1 MKPNAYFDIFD
12 TALGEFS
19 VAVNESNAV
28 IATAFGG
35 ESVLTSRL
43 KATSLQRDATKT
55 AEARQQVID
64 FLEGN
69 RDHFNL
75 PLAAQGSPFQQQVW
89 AELCAIPLGKTR
101 TYGEIAARLN
111 KPGAARA
118 VGRANAT
125 NPICL
130 IIPCHRV
137 IAGNGSPH
145 GFAFGQAIKLQLL
158 KREGVSL

>member
-1 MKPNAYFDIFD
+1 MKPNAYFDTFD

-19 VAVNESNAV
+19 LAVNELNAV
-28 IATAFGG
+28 VATAFGD
-35 ESVLTSRL
+35 ESLLASRL
-43 KATSLQRDATKT
+43 KGTTLKRDANRA

-64 FLEGN
+64 FLGGN
-69 RDHFNL
+69 RDQFNL
-75 PLAAQGSPFQQQVW
+75 TLAAQGSPFQQQVW

-101 TYGEIAARLN
+101 TYGEIAARLD

-118 VGRANAT
+118 VGRANAS

-137 IAGNGSPH
+137 IAGNGSLH
-145 GFAFGQAIKLQLL
+145 GFAFGQAIKSQLL
-158 KREGVSL
+158 KREGVSI